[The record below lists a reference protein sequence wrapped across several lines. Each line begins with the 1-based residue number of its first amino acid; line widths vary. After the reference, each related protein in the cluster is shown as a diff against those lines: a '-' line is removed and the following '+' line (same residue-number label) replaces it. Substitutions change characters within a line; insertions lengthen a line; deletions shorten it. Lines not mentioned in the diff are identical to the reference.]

1 MARIVG
7 WIAIATLLVIAAL
20 HVYWAAGGIRG
31 ATAAVPAREG
41 QPLFRPTRAAT
52 LLVALLL
59 VLGAATLAARLGL
72 LGPAGPDWA
81 ARAGAWTLAA
91 AFLARAIGDF
101 RWIGF
106 FKRHTGTPFAALDS
120 ALYSPLCLG
129 IAAACALV
137 AIGGP
142 GE

>member
-1 MARIVG
+1 MARIAG

-20 HVYWAAGGIRG
+20 HVYWAAGGVRG

-52 LLVALLL
+52 LLIALLL

-72 LGPAGPDWA
+72 LGPAGPDWP

-91 AFLARAIGDF
+91 VFLARAIGDF

-142 GE
+142 GQ

>member
-7 WIAIATLLVIAAL
+7 WIAVGTLLVIAAV

-31 ATAAVPAREG
+31 AAGAVPAREG
-41 QPLFRPTRAAT
+41 EPLFRPTRAGT

-59 VLGAATLAARLGL
+59 VLGAATLAAGVGLFGL
-72 LGPAGPDWA
+72 LAPDWA
-81 ARAGAWTLAA
+81 ARTGAWTLAA
-91 AFLARAIGDF
+91 VFVARAIGDF

-106 FKRHTGTPFAALDS
+106 FKRHTGTPFAFLDS

-137 AIGGP
+137 AVGGP

>member
-7 WIAIATLLVIAAL
+7 WIAVSTVLAIAGL
-20 HVYWAAGGIRG
+20 HLYWAAGGTRG
-31 ATAAVPAREG
+31 AGAAVPEREG

-59 VLGAATLAARLGL
+59 VLGAAILSGRLGVF
-72 LGPAGPDWA
+72 GRPETGWFF
-81 ARAGAWTLAA
+81 RGGAWTLAGV
-91 AFLARAIGDF
+91 FFARAIGDF
-101 RWIGF
+101 RWFGF
-106 FKRHTGTPFAALDS
+106 FKRHTGTRFAALDS

-129 IAAACALV
+129 IAAGCAVV
-137 AIGGP
+137 ALAGG